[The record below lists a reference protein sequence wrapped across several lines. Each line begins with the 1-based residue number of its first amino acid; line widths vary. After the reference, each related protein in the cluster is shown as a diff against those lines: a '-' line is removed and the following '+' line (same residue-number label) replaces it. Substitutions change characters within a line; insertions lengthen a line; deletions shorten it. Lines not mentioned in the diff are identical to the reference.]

1 VALKN
6 PQAKSNFYVVRT
18 TIGYLGLVWTAE
30 GLCRLVFPVEKK
42 SEVLRVIRAKHKGAE
57 ESVRPPKWLKNLA
70 TDLQRDLQVE
80 QTRKRSRDYSS
91 LPLDLR
97 GVPPFH
103 EKIYREALKIPRG
116 QTFSYGDLAKRS
128 GSPKAARAVGQAM
141 AKNPI
146 PIIVPCHRVLASGA
160 KLGGFSAPG
169 GLTSKLRLLGL
180 EGAIPKAREPWKILG
195 KSTDEALR
203 HLVKQDPKLA
213 KVIKKVGPYSFKRRS
228 GTPFEWLIR
237 SIISQQLHRKAA
249 DTIQGRVRAIFGGR
263 DPRPEELLRADNSLL
278 AKAGLSR
285 NKLAAL
291 KDLARAATEGQIPDR
306 RKMSRM
312 SDEEIIAALVPIRGV
327 GRWTVEM
334 LLMFGLGRADVLAV
348 DDFALKKSAM
358 LLHGLKEMPDRK
370 VFAELGERWRPW
382 RTVACWYLWRALDGE

>member
-1 VALKN
+1 VAPKKNSTPLLDEKAYRRASEKPRSKTLKSS
-6 PQAKSNFYVVRT
+6 KSD
-18 TIGYLGLVWTAE
+18 TAVKAPRSSRIA
-30 GLCRLVFPVEKK
+30 G
-42 SEVLRVIRAKHKGAE
+42 RALAE
-57 ESVRPPKWLKNLA
+57 NS
-70 TDLQRDLQVE
+70 
-80 QTRKRSRDYSS
+80 
-91 LPLDLR
+91 
-97 GVPPFH
+97 
-103 EKIYREALKIPRG
+103 
-116 QTFSYGDLAKRS
+116 
-128 GSPKAARAVGQAM
+128 
-141 AKNPI
+141 
-146 PIIVPCHRVLASGA
+146 
-160 KLGGFSAPG
+160 FSAAVPG
-169 GLTSKLRLLGL
+169 RKVLDSCLKPNLLS
-180 EGAIPKAREPWKILG
+180 APKAREPWKILG

-203 HLVKQDPKLA
+203 HLIKQDPKLA
-213 KVIKKVGPYSFKRRS
+213 KVIKKVGPYSFKRRT
-228 GTPFEWLIR
+228 GTPFEWLLR

>member
-1 VALKN
+1 
-6 PQAKSNFYVVRT
+6 
-18 TIGYLGLVWTAE
+18 
-30 GLCRLVFPVEKK
+30 
-42 SEVLRVIRAKHKGAE
+42 
-57 ESVRPPKWLKNLA
+57 
-70 TDLQRDLQVE
+70 
-80 QTRKRSRDYSS
+80 
-91 LPLDLR
+91 
-97 GVPPFH
+97 
-103 EKIYREALKIPRG
+103 
-116 QTFSYGDLAKRS
+116 
-128 GSPKAARAVGQAM
+128 M

-146 PIIVPCHRVLASGA
+146 PIIVPCHRILASGA

-169 GLTSKLRLLGL
+169 GLTSKLRLLKL
-180 EGAIPKAREPWKILG
+180 EGAEPKVREPWKTLG

-213 KVIKKVGPYSFKRRS
+213 KVIKKVGPYSFKRRT

-263 DPRPEELLRADNSLL
+263 DPSPEELLQADNSLL